1 MCNTYEYIPE
11 VNLYFKDIKN
21 YQPLSKEEEINLTK
35 KIKNGDVKSLE
46 RLIVCNLKFVVN
58 IAKMY
63 RKTNIPFTDLISE
76 GNIGLIKAAKKFDET
91 KDVRFT
97 TYAVWWIK
105 SSIQEYIDKYYNNN
119 TLSLNEEIKI
129 DNNDCKYGHINE
141 DFENE
146 INVINSRKDAINSL
160 MDCLKERELKILTY
174 YYGLD
179 GNKEMTLE
187 EIGNIFSLTQERIR
201 KIKDKALVKLR
212 SNALLSNE
220 FEIFNTL

>member
-91 KDVRFT
+91 KDVRFI
-97 TYAVWWIK
+97 TYAVWWVK
-105 SSIQEYIDKYYNNN
+105 SSIQEYIDKYNNNN

-129 DNNDCKYGHINE
+129 DNNDCKYHHINE

>member
-1 MCNTYEYIPE
+1 MCNNYEYIPE
-11 VNLYFKDIKN
+11 INIYFNDIKDYN
-21 YQPLSKEEEINLTK
+21 TLTKEEEIELTRN
-35 KIKNGDVKSLE
+35 IKNGDVKSLE
-46 RLIVCNLKFVVN
+46 KLIVCNLKFVVN
-58 IAKMY
+58 IAKSY

-105 SSIQEYIDKYYNNN
+105 SSIQEYIDKYYNNDS
-119 TLSLNEEIKI
+119 LSLNEEIKI
-129 DNNDCKYGHINE
+129 DYDNNSYDHINE

-146 INVINSRKDAINSL
+146 INTINSRKDAIDSL
-160 MDCLKERELKILTY
+160 MECLKERELKILKY

-187 EIGNIFSLTQERIR
+187 EIGSIFSLTQERIR
-201 KIKDKALVKLR
+201 KIKDKALVKIR

>member
-21 YQPLSKEEEINLTK
+21 YQPLNKEEEINLTK

-105 SSIQEYIDKYYNNN
+105 SSIQEYIDKYYNSN

-129 DNNDCKYGHINE
+129 DNNDCKYDHINE